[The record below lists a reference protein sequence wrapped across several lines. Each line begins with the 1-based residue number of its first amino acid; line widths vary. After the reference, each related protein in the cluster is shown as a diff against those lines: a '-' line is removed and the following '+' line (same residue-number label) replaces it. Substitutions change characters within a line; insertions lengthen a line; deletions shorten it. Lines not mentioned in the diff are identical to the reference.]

1 MKIEKTVLLLTLSV
15 MVPCLAQAQKKEL
28 SQARTYL
35 KNKNFDGA
43 ERLMTTLLKDTANRQ
58 DKRIY
63 VVWYEAVRGKYEQ
76 ANDRLYLKQR
86 QDTAQFFGYARQ
98 LFTILETLDSIDMR
112 PDRKGRVAPE
122 YREKHAAYLNTI
134 RPNLFFGGTYH
145 VRKSQWKE
153 AFDYFERYLD
163 CARQPLF
170 EAYRYDSTDVRR
182 PEAAYWAT
190 CCGYQMHDPVLTLRY
205 RHEALR
211 DTVHAALTL
220 QFMAEARLWLNDY
233 EYYLATLQQGFRRF
247 PQHPYFFPR
256 LMDAYNSQR
265 QYDRALAIADSALAV
280 NDSSELFLFA
290 KSATLLRLK
299 RYHECIDYSMRL
311 IAANDTLAE
320 PYFNVGTAYLALAEG
335 LDPRKDK
342 KLAKSAYQ
350 NARFY
355 MEHYRELMPAAKDKW
370 GPALYR
376 IYLNLNLGRQFD
388 EIDRLLNK

>member
-1 MKIEKTVLLLTLSV
+1 MKIEKTILLLILTV
-15 MVPCLAQAQKKEL
+15 MSSCLAQAQKKEL

-35 KNKNFDGA
+35 KNKNYDGA
-43 ERLMTTLLKDTANRQ
+43 ERLVTPLLNDTANRL

-98 LFTILETLDSIDMR
+98 LFTILEALDSIDMR

-122 YREKHAAYLNTI
+122 YRDKHAAYLHTI
-134 RPNLFFGGTYH
+134 RPNLFNGGAYH
-145 VRKSQWKE
+145 VRKANWKE
-153 AFDYFERYLD
+153 AFNFFEMYLD

-170 EAYRYDSTDVRR
+170 TDYRYDSTDVRR

-190 CCGYQMHDPVLTLRY
+190 CCGYQMHDPLLTLRY

-211 DTVHAALTL
+211 DTLHAALTL
-220 QFMAEARLWLNDY
+220 QFMAEARLWTGDH
-233 EYYLATLQQGFRRF
+233 EYYLATLQQGFSRY

-256 LMDAYNSQR
+256 LMDAYVSHQ
-265 QYDRALAIADSALAV
+265 QYDQALAVVDSALAV

-290 KSATLLRLK
+290 KSTILLKLK
-299 RYHECIDYSMRL
+299 RYSECIDFSTRL
-311 IAANDTLAE
+311 IAANDSLSE
-320 PYFNVGTAYLALAEG
+320 PYFNAGTAYLALAEG
-335 LDPRKDK
+335 LNPRKDK
-342 KLAKSAYQ
+342 KLAKAAFS
-350 NARFY
+350 NARFF
-355 MEHYRELMPAAKDKW
+355 MEHYRDLMPDAKDKW

-388 EIDRLLNK
+388 EIDRLLKQ